1 MQKAM
6 AWIKSEAVLCAA
18 FLAAAV
24 SACFVPP
31 SAAYADYLDYK
42 VLSMLLCLMAVVAGA
57 SRLGALE
64 VLSQRLAERVK
75 SRIALVFVLVMLC
88 FFSSMLITNDVALI
102 TFVPFTLAVL
112 SLESQREKIFVI
124 TLQTVAA
131 NLGSMLLPVGN
142 PQNLF
147 LYSKYEFGLPSFLR
161 LTAPIAAVSF
171 VLIAAVILL
180 GKNRVLAVH
189 FPQKA
194 VIRDKR
200 KLCAYAALF
209 LLCLFSVFGLLDYR
223 IALLIVAAF
232 LLAFDRAVFQQVDYS
247 LLFTFVFFFIFVGN
261 ISRSGTVS
269 QFLSF
274 ALDGREF
281 AAAVLASQVIS
292 NVPAAMMLSGFTE
305 NGAALVAGT
314 NIGGL
319 GTLVASLASLISFKL
334 YAKSEGAKKKEY
346 LLCFSIFNFAF
357 LAALCLF
364 ALLAFRGSL

>member
-1 MQKAM
+1 MRKAI

-24 SACFVPP
+24 SACFFPP
-31 SAAYADYLDYK
+31 SVDYFSYLDYK
-42 VLSMLLCLMAVVAGA
+42 VLAMLFCLMAVVAGI
-57 SRLGALE
+57 SSLGALE

-88 FFSSMLITNDVALI
+88 FFSSMLVTNDVALL
-102 TFVPFTLAVL
+102 TFVPFTLVVL
-112 SLESQREKIFVI
+112 SLESQKEKIFVI
-124 TLQTVAA
+124 TMQTIAA

-147 LYSKYEFGLPSFLR
+147 LYSKYGFSFSEFLKI
-161 LTAPIAAVSF
+161 TAPITAVSF

-200 KLCAYAALF
+200 RLLAYAALF
-209 LLCLFSVFGLLDYR
+209 LLCLFSVFGILDYR
-223 IALLIVAAF
+223 ITLLAVAVF
-232 LLAFDRAVFQQVDYS
+232 LLGFDRAVFKKVDYS
-247 LLFTFVFFFIFVGN
+247 LLCTFVFFFLFVGN
-261 ISRSGTVS
+261 ISRSGPVS
-269 QFLSF
+269 QYLSF
-274 ALDGREF
+274 ALNGREF
-281 AAAVLASQVIS
+281 AAGILASQVIS

-314 NIGGL
+314 DIGGL

-334 YAKSEGAKKKEY
+334 YAKSEGAQKKEF
-346 LLCFSIFNFAF
+346 LVCFSIFNFAF

-364 ALLAFRGSL
+364 ALLAFHGSF